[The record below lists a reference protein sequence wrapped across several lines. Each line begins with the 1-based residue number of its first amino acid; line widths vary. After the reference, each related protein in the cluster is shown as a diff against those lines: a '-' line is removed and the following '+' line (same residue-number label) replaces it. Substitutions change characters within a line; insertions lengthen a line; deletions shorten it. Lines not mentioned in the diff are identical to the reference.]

1 MELIEKITLAI
12 IFAFFK
18 FLSPL
23 ASLETK
29 VRAAKKAVIDAEKA
43 VTEAEK
49 ANDLK
54 RYKAAKND
62 LDGSKKVLETA
73 EKALKDAE
81 TPKTN
86 DLIQLAVRTAVFL
99 NIPYTQKDILDLGA
113 TSAGQFGY
121 YKRSDYWMSFFGFTF
136 KCDELKKAIVDFA
149 KTYKAN

>member
-1 MELIEKITLAI
+1 MEFIEKITLAL

-18 FLSPL
+18 SLSPL

-29 VRAAKKAVIDAEKA
+29 VRTAKKAVQDAEKA
-43 VTEAEK
+43 VQDAEK

-54 RYKAAKND
+54 RYKVAKND
-62 LDGSKKVLETA
+62 LENSKKTLETA

-81 TPKTN
+81 VPKTN
-86 DLIQLAVRTAVFL
+86 DIIQLAVRTAVFL
-99 NIPYTQKDILDLGA
+99 NVPYTQKDILDLGA

-121 YKRSDYWMSFFGFTF
+121 YKRSDYWMGFFGFAF
-136 KCDELKKAIVDFA
+136 KCDELKKAIADFA